1 MITSQY
7 IPAYR
12 GNTRGTES
20 FVLVE
25 GRPSGAWRELAL
37 GQNPATARTHSSAIL
52 SWAAF
57 GRTPL
62 VSASLLIECGS
73 QAALALPNDAVREK
87 CTPKKPLGIHVARN
101 LTRAIFIYCFIYLR
115 AFFFLF
121 FFSKLVL
128 AHMLRTGEIFIT
140 KAGDCVFPL
149 NTSSLIIIS
158 NRVINSPSL
167 LIVVLLDLLNKIRL
181 LT

>member
-1 MITSQY
+1 MSAIQY

-12 GNTRGTES
+12 GTTRGTES
-20 FVLVE
+20 CVLVE
-25 GRPSGAWRELAL
+25 GRPSGAWRELTL
-37 GQNPATARTHSSAIL
+37 GRTPAATRTHSSATL

-57 GRTPL
+57 GWTPL

-115 AFFFLF
+115 AFFFILNF
-121 FFSKLVL
+121 MLVL
-128 AHMLRTGEIFIT
+128 ARMLRTGEIFIT
-140 KAGDCVFPL
+140 NDGDCVFSL
-149 NTSSLIIIS
+149 STSCYKSHNHYQQS
-158 NRVINSPSL
+158 
-167 LIVVLLDLLNKIRL
+167 
-181 LT
+181 